1 MSNVLSGSIMKDV
14 DDTTPPEAAPTNE
27 QLYELC
33 KDYMAV
39 LEILM
44 DLPDKVR
51 ELEAKVEDLHND
63 RAVRLQQI
71 DLEDPEWF

>member
-1 MSNVLSGSIMKDV
+1 MKEL

-33 KDYMAV
+33 KSQQLV
-39 LEILM
+39 LQILM

-51 ELEAKVEDLHND
+51 ELEAKVDDLHND
-63 RAVRLQQI
+63 RAVRLHQQ
-71 DLEDPEWF
+71 DLEDPEWY